1 MHLLRPRGGKS
12 FAVMKNEQ
20 IRSNV
25 PKMAVY
31 ISMRKKGA
39 PLTDQYCPLHYHDEL
54 EFIVINS
61 GKFET
66 IVDDE
71 SYFAEAGDVV
81 FINSGVP
88 HSTKST
94 ASETGL
100 IQFRENDFFN
110 TDITRIIKY
119 SVKFNNLNDSK
130 IRIIKNKE
138 LFESLQ
144 RILSEHDKKDAAY
157 EIFIR
162 SEIYKALALLYRM
175 KILVDTEEFFAT
187 KEVQKILPAIEYV
200 NRNYNEEISLEAV
213 SAMLG
218 FDPSYFCRIFKTAT
232 GATFTEYLNFVRIC
246 KAEKMLSRTANSI
259 LEISETVGFSSVSYF
274 NRVFKKYR
282 NCSPRNYRLAEYK
295 NI

>member
-1 MHLLRPRGGKS
+1 
-12 FAVMKNEQ
+12 MKNEQ
-20 IRSNV
+20 IRSNI
-25 PKMAVY
+25 PKMALYV
-31 ISMRKKGA
+31 SMRKPSLGSDD
-39 PLTDQYCPLHYHDEL
+39 LSVCRLHYHDEL
-54 EFIVINS
+54 EFILVRS
-61 GKFET
+61 GTFT
-66 IVDDE
+66 TVVDDVE
-71 SYFAEAGDVV
+71 YVSEAGDVI

-88 HSTKST
+88 HSTYSKSDV
-94 ASETGL
+94 ETGL
-100 IQFRENDFFN
+100 IQFRENDFLN

-119 SVKFNNLNDSK
+119 SVKFNNLTDSK
-130 IRIIKNKE
+130 IRIIKNEELYKTLDRIFKE
-138 LFESLQ
+138 YE
-144 RILSEHDKKDAAY
+144 EKDLAY

-162 SEIYKALALLYRM
+162 SEIYKILAYLYRM
-175 KILVDTEEFFAT
+175 NILIDTEKFFQT
-187 KEVQKILPAIEYV
+187 KEIQKILPAIEYI
-200 NRNYNEEISLEAV
+200 NKNYNEEISLEAV

-246 KAEKMLSRTANSI
+246 KAEKMLSRTESSI